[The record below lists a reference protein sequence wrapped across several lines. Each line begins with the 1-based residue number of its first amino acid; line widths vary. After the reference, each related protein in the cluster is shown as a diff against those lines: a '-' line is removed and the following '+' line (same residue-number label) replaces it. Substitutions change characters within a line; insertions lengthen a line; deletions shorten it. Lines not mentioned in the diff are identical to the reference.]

1 MTEPPH
7 GWSTPGPAPGEPT
20 GAGPEAPSGYRPWT
34 AAPGV
39 VPLRPL
45 ALGELLDGAI
55 KIVRRSPRPTLGL
68 SAAIAVVVTVLNVLF
83 VLAFDGGTSTTS
95 GLDVSFSEQV
105 STGAGS
111 AAPGGIVSY
120 LAGLVLTGALV
131 AVVGKAVLGRP
142 APTREVWDT
151 VRPRLW
157 ALLGLSLL
165 SGLIVVAP
173 VAVGVGIAVVL
184 GLAAGGAGVFVG
196 VLLALGGAGLSAY
209 LYVRLALAAPALVL
223 EKAGVVTS
231 LRRSGILVRGSWW
244 RMFGILLITLVL
256 TGMLTAIISLP
267 ISLVTLAVSGGKSEG
282 TAFLVAQQ
290 VAAGLASVLVAPF
303 AAGVRALLYV
313 DRRMRAEGLDV
324 ALQAAASSPVPS
336 A

>member
-1 MTEPPH
+1 MTEPPR
-7 GWSTPGPAPGEPT
+7 GWSTPGAAPGEP
-20 GAGPEAPSGYRPWT
+20 AAPGPADPYGYRPWT

-55 KIVRRSPRPTLGL
+55 KIVRRYPRPTLGL
-68 SAAIAVVVTVLNVLF
+68 SAAIAVVVTVLDVLF
-83 VLAFDGGTSTTS
+83 VLAFDRGTSTTS
-95 GLDVSFSEQV
+95 GVDVNVGDQFSSGV
-105 STGAGS
+105 GS

-131 AVVGKAVLGRP
+131 AVVGKAVLGKP

-173 VAVGVGIAVVL
+173 VGVGVGVAVAL
-184 GLAAGGAGVFVG
+184 GVVAGGPG
-196 VLLALGGAGLSAY
+196 VLLGVLVALAGAVLSAY
-209 LYVRLALAAPALVL
+209 LYVRLSLAAPALVL
-223 EKAGVVTS
+223 ERAGVVTA
-231 LRRSGILVRGSWW
+231 LRRSGVLARGSWW
-244 RMFGILLITLVL
+244 RLFGILLVTVIL
-256 TGMLTAIISLP
+256 TGILTAIISLP
-267 ISLVTLAVSGGKSEG
+267 ISLVTLAVSGGATGG

-290 VAAGLASVLVAPF
+290 VASGLASVVVAPF
-303 AAGVRALLYV
+303 SAGVRALLYV

-324 ALQAAASSPVPS
+324 ALQAAAGNPAPP